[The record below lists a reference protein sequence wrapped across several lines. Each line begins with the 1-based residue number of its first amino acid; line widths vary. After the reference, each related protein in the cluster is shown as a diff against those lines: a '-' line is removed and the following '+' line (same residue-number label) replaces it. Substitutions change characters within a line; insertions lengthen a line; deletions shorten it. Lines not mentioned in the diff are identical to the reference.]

1 MRLSLAGR
9 ARAARFA
16 VSMALAATAHAS
28 LAGTILLT
36 TSTAWAADQKP
47 SAAAQKLL
55 DQAKKA
61 FDDASYDE
69 SLQLLSAALLKLD
82 INDDQRVE
90 AYRLLAYNYILL
102 KKEDA
107 AKSAAYKLYALN
119 EDYELPK
126 GESPRF
132 REPFAK
138 WKQAW
143 IDDGKPGKAAATA
156 KPPAAVTIKHSPPAE
171 VDHDKSIA
179 ITGDVNDPDHR
190 VAKIVMHYRTS
201 SESKFQTVEAKLAL
215 GGFQVN
221 IPGSAVQPP
230 LVEYYLEAID
240 EGGLPIAGRGD
251 TEAPLRIVVKGEG
264 EGSIFGTWWFWT
276 GTAAVVA
283 GGVIGAILLSK
294 KSSGGGTNN
303 NPNSNVTI
311 TIGE

>member
-1 MRLSLAGR
+1 
-9 ARAARFA
+9 
-16 VSMALAATAHAS
+16 VTIALAATAHAS
-28 LAGTILLT
+28 LAGSIVLA
-36 TSTAWAADQKP
+36 TSTSWAADQKP
-47 SAAAQKLL
+47 SAAAQKLI

-82 INDDQRVE
+82 IVDDQRIE

-119 EDYELPK
+119 EDFELSK

-138 WKQAW
+138 WKQQW
-143 IDDGKPGKAAATA
+143 IDDGRPGKAAATA
-156 KPPAAVTIKHSPPAE
+156 KPPATVTIKHSPPAE
-171 VDHDKSIA
+171 IEHDKSVA
-179 ITGDVNDPDHR
+179 ITGDVQDPDHR
-190 VAKIVMHYRTS
+190 VAKIVMHYRPS
-201 SESKFQTVEAKLAL
+201 SDSKFQTVEAKLAL

-240 EGGLPIAGRGD
+240 DAGLPIAGRGD
-251 TEAPLRIVVKGEG
+251 TEAPLRIVVKGEEG
-264 EGSIFGTWWFWT
+264 GSIFGTWWFWT
-276 GTAAVVA
+276 GTAAVVV
-283 GGVIGAILLSK
+283 GGVLGAILLTR
-294 KSSGGGTNN
+294 KSSSTGPGGN
-303 NPNSNVTI
+303 NPTSNVTI

>member
-1 MRLSLAGR
+1 
-9 ARAARFA
+9 
-16 VSMALAATAHAS
+16 MATLHAS
-28 LAGTILLT
+28 LAGAIVLAT
-36 TSTAWAADQKP
+36 TTTAEAADQKP
-47 SAAAQKLL
+47 SAVAQKLL

-102 KKEDA
+102 KKDDA

-132 REPFAK
+132 REPFQK
-138 WKQAW
+138 WKQQW
-143 IDDGKPGKAAATA
+143 IDDGRPGKAAATT
-156 KPPAAVTIKHSPPAE
+156 KPPATVTIKHSPPAE

-179 ITGDVNDPDHR
+179 ITGDVQDPDHR
-190 VAKIVMHYRTS
+190 VAKIVMHFRPS
-201 SESKFQTVEAKLAL
+201 SDSKFQTIEAKLAL

-221 IPGSAVQPP
+221 IPGSVVQPP

-251 TEAPLRIVVKGEG
+251 TEAPLRIVVKGE
-264 EGSIFGTWWFWT
+264 EQGSIFGTWWFWT

-294 KSSGGGTNN
+294 KSSSGGPGS